1 MIFSKY
7 SSDLEQVDKK
17 IKSSL
22 SVNSDQVRR
31 IFHDS
36 YLFKGKKIRPIITIL
51 SYRLFENDSPENL
64 DLVYTLAAG
73 VELLHCASLIHDDIN
88 DSNKF
93 RRGMPTINSL
103 YGNTMAQILGDL
115 LFVKSFELC
124 GKFDNEIVEKT
135 AISCS
140 NIAEGEILQLQNK
153 NNVDIEKETILKIE
167 EFKTASVFG
176 TSAYCGASLAK
187 AGLKDKISLFEFG
200 IHFGLAF
207 QLVDDILDYTGS
219 KDHIGKNNYQDIAEG
234 KITLPL
240 YFALNDPSTED
251 KKELF
256 DSLNR
261 LPPDE
266 RNNELKTLF
275 EKTKAIEK
283 TYDEVNK
290 YCKLAKR
297 DVNGF
302 TSEDFDSLID
312 FYSKRTY

>member
-1 MIFSKY
+1 M
-7 SSDLEQVDKK
+7 VDKK
-17 IKSSL
+17 IEFAL
-22 SVNSDQVRR
+22 ENNSDQVRE
-31 IFHDS
+31 IFQNS

-51 SYRLFENDSPENL
+51 SYRLFKEDKSKDLDSI
-64 DLVYTLAAG
+64 YTLAAG

-88 DSNKF
+88 DGNQY
-93 RRGMPTINSL
+93 RRGMQTINSL

-124 GKFDNEIVEKT
+124 GKFDNEIVENT
-135 AISCS
+135 ATSCS

-167 EFKTASVFG
+167 EYKTASVFG

-187 AGLKDKISLFEFG
+187 ASQKDRNSLYNFG

-219 KDHIGKNNYQDIAEG
+219 KDHIGKNIFQDIAEG

-256 DSLNR
+256 DRLNR
-261 LPPDE
+261 LSPDE
-266 RNNELKTLF
+266 RNTDLKILF

-283 TYDEVNK
+283 TYNEVNK
-290 YCKLAKR
+290 FCMLAKN
-297 DVNGF
+297 DVKNF
-302 TSEDFDSLID
+302 ASEDFDSVID
-312 FYSKRTY
+312 YYSTRTY